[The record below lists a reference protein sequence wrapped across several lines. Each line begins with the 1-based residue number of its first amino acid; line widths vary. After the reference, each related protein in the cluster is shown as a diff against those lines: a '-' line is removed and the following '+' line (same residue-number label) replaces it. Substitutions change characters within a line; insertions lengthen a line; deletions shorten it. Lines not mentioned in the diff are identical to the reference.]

1 VAGVAIDGPAHV
13 LQVPTAAEALGLAWL
28 TVGVTAVAFV
38 LWYSSV
44 RVLGVERTG
53 LFSGV
58 LPVSALVVAAL
69 LGRADLT
76 AGRLA
81 GALLV
86 GAGIAAGLI
95 AAARPHRADPRF

>member
-1 VAGVAIDGPAHV
+1 M
-13 LQVPTAAEALGLAWL
+13 
-28 TVGVTAVAFV
+28 VTAVAFV

-44 RVLGVERTG
+44 HALGVERTG

-58 LPVSALVVAAL
+58 LPVSALLVAAL

-76 AGRLA
+76 LGRLA

-86 GAGIAAGLI
+86 GAGIAAGLM
-95 AAARPHRADPRF
+95 AASQRAE

>member
-1 VAGVAIDGPAHV
+1 
-13 LQVPTAAEALGLAWL
+13 
-28 TVGVTAVAFV
+28 
-38 LWYSSV
+38 V
-44 RVLGVERTG
+44 RALGVERAGLLTG
-53 LFSGV
+53 I

-86 GAGIAAGLI
+86 GAGIAAGLL
-95 AAARPHRADPRF
+95 AQRPVRLLAREEIGRSGSPLG